1 MEYILLI
8 IEEFQHGGMFRAY
21 SSANNM
27 GTWHG
32 IRPVV
37 TLKSDIDLTGSSEE
51 GWTIKNKL

>member
-1 MEYILLI
+1 
-8 IEEFQHGGMFRAY
+8 MFRAY